1 MHLHTCNENTR
12 ESKEENK
19 KGEMG
24 ERVGGDKVETCK
36 GNCLIN
42 FQAIGG
48 KLKACELEV
57 RGLANKTSF

>member
-24 ERVGGDKVETCK
+24 ERGRTKWKTCK

>member
-1 MHLHTCNENTR
+1 MR
-12 ESKEENK
+12 K
-19 KGEMG
+19 KGE
-24 ERVGGDKVETCK
+24 KWKTCK